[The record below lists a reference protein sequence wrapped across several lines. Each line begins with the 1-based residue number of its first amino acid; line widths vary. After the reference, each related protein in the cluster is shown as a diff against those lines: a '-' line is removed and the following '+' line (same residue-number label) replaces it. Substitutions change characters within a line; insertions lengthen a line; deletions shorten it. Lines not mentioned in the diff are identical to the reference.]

1 MRAIVTRQHTSRGGA
16 ARALQF
22 AHVVEGEQVT
32 TSQIAKR
39 IGIHEETALRRARR
53 GPYPLTWE
61 GLAIHGRNMQ

>member
-22 AHVVEGEQVT
+22 AHVIEGKQVT
-32 TSQIAKR
+32 TGELAKQL
-39 IGIHEETALRRARR
+39 GVSPDTALVRAKR

-61 GLAIHGRNMQ
+61 GLATQGRKPA